1 MEVNLIKSLR
11 FVAKFKNDL
20 NLCLNNVDF
29 LFNIQKCCA
38 KYSNYIIEFWQL
50 LQQYNFIKSNATSE
64 INHFSNILQSISIFS
79 LKFNI
84 KY

>member
-1 MEVNLIKSLR
+1 MEVNLIKTLQ
-11 FVAKFKNDL
+11 FVAKLKNDL

-29 LFNIQKCCA
+29 LFNIQKCA

-64 INHFSNILQSISIFS
+64 INHCSNILQFI
-79 LKFNI
+79 
-84 KY
+84 